1 MRFEVGS
8 AFGALLGGAV
18 LGGFRTYTAGPE
30 WENAAEE
37 GGVGLPIPFASGIQ
51 TGTGR
56 CIWVQRPPVEI
67 NGKREGAWISSW
79 VLDVLGSPS
88 APSVCAHF
96 STLFSRLPAQP
107 QRRLQLGG

>member
-67 NGKREGAWISSW
+67 NGKREGG
-79 VLDVLGSPS
+79 LDFFLGP
-88 APSVCAHF
+88 
-96 STLFSRLPAQP
+96 
-107 QRRLQLGG
+107 